1 MSSSDAVSSPLLQR
15 ALIIERAQ
23 KPLVFLLLIFL
34 SSLLILQCW
43 SAPFLAYDD
52 PLHIT
57 DQKLVQADK
66 LTLAQLVEPQPGES
80 YFPLTVLSYR
90 IDRALFET
98 WMPARLGSWA
108 PGARAMNVLYHALA
122 AWVLWRLML
131 ALRLSRGTALFIACM
146 FAGHPMACESVAWLS
161 ERKNVLSALFSFLA
175 MLAWV
180 RGEEKI
186 WRVPVTLALWILAL
200 CGKPNALGM
209 LPIFAFY
216 DLMGGLRGLYGE
228 SPTRWKQPRE
238 WIGIFERLALF
249 GIVALIIIRVNM
261 TGFAATLMPP
271 PGGSIFTALLTDLEI
286 LSRYLF
292 NTVMPLW
299 ISASYCVVAVKSLGD
314 SRVWIYGCALLVTF
328 GATLYWAENRRLA
341 LFAWIWIGGALG
353 THLNLKSI
361 AFLMQDRYF
370 YLSTPGVLLLISLVA
385 RQLWIRLHQPMR
397 RLAFVGATLVTVF
410 ALMAVSR
417 SYTWNNTF
425 IVFTDAAYKQ
435 PYSGFAQYGC
445 AQAYYTLIVA
455 EETRPNPDAKALQGY
470 RKFWFAHLNNALS
483 CPDAK
488 RIPAYLQILVQ
499 LGEWSFNQGNLK
511 LAEAYFLRATEKDP
525 DMQQSLELQGSA
537 MQGLARLRFNE
548 GKLDEAQ
555 QWLSRSE
562 PLYGHDGVHF
572 FHAKIL
578 LALAMQMKAA
588 GQNPAPILERVRAKL
603 TKISRDSSWF
613 VKAQDLDEE
622 LKRVE
627 TSGPR

>member
-1 MSSSDAVSSPLLQR
+1 MPQPDSGHSPLAHASILGR
-15 ALIIERAQ
+15 AH
-23 KPLVFLLLIFL
+23 KPLVFILLLLL
-34 SSLLILQCW
+34 SFMLIAQCW
-43 SAPFLAYDD
+43 RAPFLAYDD

-57 DQKLVQADK
+57 DHKLVQAEK
-66 LTLAQLVEPQPGES
+66 LTLAQLVEPQVGES
-80 YFPLTVLSYR
+80 YFPITVLSYR
-90 IDRALFET
+90 IDRALFES
-98 WMPARLGSWA
+98 WMPARFGSWA
-108 PGARAMNVLYHALA
+108 PGARAMNMLYHALA

-131 ALRLSRGTALFIACM
+131 ALRLSAGTALFIACM

-180 RGEEKI
+180 RGEEKV
-186 WRVPVTLALWILAL
+186 WRIPVTLALWILAV

-216 DLMGGLRGLYGE
+216 DLMGGLRGLCGE
-228 SPTRWKQPRE
+228 SPMRWKQPRE
-238 WIGIFERLALF
+238 WIGLFERLILF
-249 GIVALIIIRVNM
+249 AIVALVIIRINVK
-261 TGFAATLMPP
+261 GFSVTIMPP

-286 LSRYLF
+286 LARYLF
-292 NTVMPLW
+292 NTAMPLW
-299 ISASYCVVAVKSLGD
+299 ISASYCVVAVKSLAD
-314 SRVWIYGCALLVTF
+314 SRVWIYGGALLVAF
-328 GATLYWAENRRLA
+328 SATLYWAENRRLA
-341 LFAWIWIGGALG
+341 LFSWIWIGAALG

-370 YLSTPGVLLLISLVA
+370 YLSSPGVFLLIALVA

-397 RLAFVGATLVTVF
+397 RLAFVGSTLVTVF

-417 SYTWNNTF
+417 GYVWNNTF
-425 IVFTDAAYKQ
+425 IAFTDAAYKQ

-445 AQAYYTLIVA
+445 AQAYYTLIVT
-455 EETRPNPDAKALQGY
+455 EEARSNPDAKVLQGY
-470 RKFWFAHLNNALS
+470 RKYWFAHLNNALS

-499 LGEWSFNQGNLK
+499 LAEWSFAQGQSK
-511 LAEAYFLRATEKDP
+511 LAEAYFMRAIEKDA

-537 MQGLARLRFNE
+537 MQGLAMLRFRE

-555 QWLSRSE
+555 EWLTRSE
-562 PLYGHDGVHF
+562 PLYPHDGIHV

-578 LALAMQMKAA
+578 IALAAQMKAA
-588 GQNPAPILERVRAKL
+588 GQNPAPVLERVRVQ
-603 TKISRDSSWF
+603 ISRVFPESSWF
-613 VKAQDLDEE
+613 VQVKALEDE

-627 TSGPR
+627 TSDRR